1 MLVDIANT
9 ILDLLRRPT
18 GGHTSMPAECLARA
32 WLTDISVT
40 RIDSRKYI
48 ASCNT
53 VMLSLCHALVGRNP
67 ILDLPR
73 RPTGGYTSMPEE
85 FFARN
90 WLTDN
95 ISVARIDSHA
105 CMHGFMQYSDVLTV
119 SCTCWK
125 TYGTCLFFVGS
136 CNVLIL

>member
-40 RIDSRKYI
+40 RIDSRAYI

-53 VMLSLCHALVGRNP
+53 VMLSLCHALVGRP
-67 ILDLPR
+67 MGPVSGPGSWHR
-73 RPTGGYTSMPEE
+73 GMMFFQAAKHCYTS
-85 FFARN
+85 
-90 WLTDN
+90 
-95 ISVARIDSHA
+95 
-105 CMHGFMQYSDVLTV
+105 
-119 SCTCWK
+119 
-125 TYGTCLFFVGS
+125 
-136 CNVLIL
+136 